1 MTSNPKLRISAH
13 LVAGGKYHDFDF
25 ARRENIRKSTRK
37 KLKLEENDLD
47 ITTTEISMVPKTTLQ
62 LDSKASIQT
71 MRLLDSLDEIDDV
84 QKVYSNAD
92 YTDEALVQYQSQN

>member
-1 MTSNPKLRISAH
+1 LYVYTDIGAIESVR
-13 LVAGGKYHDFDF
+13 
-25 ARRENIRKSTRK
+25 T
-37 KLKLEENDLD
+37 KLEENDLD

>member
-1 MTSNPKLRISAH
+1 
-13 LVAGGKYHDFDF
+13 
-25 ARRENIRKSTRK
+25 
-37 KLKLEENDLD
+37 
-47 ITTTEISMVPKTTLQ
+47 MVPKTTLQ

>member
-1 MTSNPKLRISAH
+1 MAQLITVSSIESVR
-13 LVAGGKYHDFDF
+13 
-25 ARRENIRKSTRK
+25 T
-37 KLKLEENDLD
+37 KLEGNNLD

-62 LDSKASIQT
+62 LDSKSSIQT

-92 YTDEALVQYQSQN
+92 YTDEALIQYQSQT